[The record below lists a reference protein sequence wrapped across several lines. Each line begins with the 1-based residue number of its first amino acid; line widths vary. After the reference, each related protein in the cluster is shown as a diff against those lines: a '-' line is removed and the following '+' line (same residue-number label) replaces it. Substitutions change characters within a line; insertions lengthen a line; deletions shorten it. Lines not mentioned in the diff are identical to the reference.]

1 MKNTVELDDKRY
13 VIQEVKPD
21 DPTEENNFL
30 EVGIVVGR
38 VIGKLIYKVF
48 QFGLYLSVT
57 FLELLIKLLKTLFLG
72 DDYKPFN
79 FILEA
84 REKRLDR
91 RAKDNINKEKI
102 RFVSDYLC
110 RHEYVFPRTDTFLND
125 YKQIQ
130 QRLKD
135 ISENNINLSNELY
148 HDTMKRISILVT
160 EAEKQALKLGYEY
173 ARETKYQLDTSTVYQ
188 DFIQD
193 KVMQGES
200 NRKFTEDED

>member
-1 MKNTVELDDKRY
+1 MELNAKKKYKLVE
-13 VIQEVKPD
+13 IEAPE
-21 DPTEENNFL
+21 DPTEVKEY
-30 EVGIVVGR
+30 ESPYVVIGR
-38 VIGKLIYKVF
+38 VIGKLIFKVF
-48 QFGLYLSVT
+48 QFGLYLVIV
-57 FLELLIKLLKTLFLG
+57 FLELLIKLLKAMFLR
-72 DDYKPFN
+72 DFRPFN

-84 REKRLDR
+84 KEKRLDR

-102 RFVSDYLC
+102 RFASDFLC

-125 YKQIQ
+125 YKEIQ

-160 EAEKQALKLGYEY
+160 EAEKQALKEGYTY
-173 ARETKYQLDTSTVYQ
+173 ARETKYKLDTSTVY
-188 DFIQD
+188 DEFIQD

-200 NRKFTEDED
+200 NRKFRKEDD